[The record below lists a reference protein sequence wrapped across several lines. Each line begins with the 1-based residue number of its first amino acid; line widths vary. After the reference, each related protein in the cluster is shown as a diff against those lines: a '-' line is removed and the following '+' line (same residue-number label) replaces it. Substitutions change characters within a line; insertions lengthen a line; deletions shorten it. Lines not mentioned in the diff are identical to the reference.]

1 MLHPNLIPIAP
12 LHSLP
17 KYSQNLCKAA
27 ACTLPRSSSSQHI
40 IPVHKQLYR
49 IILLLPFTSA
59 HSAAPLYHTD
69 LRDPFTPSCTLRAS
83 SASALST
90 FPARMSI
97 MGLRA
102 SPNSLPLGIWT
113 LTTVFTF
120 KLLLKEHQFRL
131 AFPSNTST
139 TECISLYAFTFFLML
154 CCTFKICFPLKFAWW
169 PWEHWKM
176 HLVKSE
182 ITSQNK
188 LFSNLNLSLFFYSVI
203 IKMVYRCFP
212 EIRAWPQTV
221 TKNSPFTRPKS
232 DKKKF
237 PVFVEF
243 VTAV

>member
-1 MLHPNLIPIAP
+1 MLHPNLIPI
-12 LHSLP
+12 LLLYTVYQSTP
-17 KYSQNLCKAA
+17 KTNLCKAA

-40 IPVHKQLYR
+40 TPVHKQLYR

-59 HSAAPLYHTD
+59 HSTAPLYHTD
-69 LRDPFTPSCTLRAS
+69 LPDPFTPSCTLRAFLGLCPLYFS
-83 SASALST
+83 CPYVHHGTQSISEPTPPGYLDSDNCVHLQIT
-90 FPARMSI
+90 FNGTSVQDGLPFKHNYFWMHFFVCFKFIFMRM
-97 MGLRA
+97 
-102 SPNSLPLGIWT
+102 
-113 LTTVFTF
+113 
-120 KLLLKEHQFRL
+120 
-131 AFPSNTST
+131 
-139 TECISLYAFTFFLML
+139 
-154 CCTFKICFPLKFAWW
+154 FKILKFAWW
-169 PWEHWKM
+169 PWKHWKM

-203 IKMVYRCFP
+203 IKMVYRSFP